1 MEENIFT
8 IGVRKI
14 HSKTKNQD
22 YYMVDYIDKDNIP
35 QTDYI
40 NLEEYNKIASKIKP
54 WTKQVG
60 IYGIN
65 SYKKAYVKDLK

>member
-22 YYMVDYIDKDNIP
+22 FYMVDYIDKDNIP

-54 WTKQVG
+54 YTKQVG

-65 SYKKAYVKDLK
+65 IYKKAYVKDIK